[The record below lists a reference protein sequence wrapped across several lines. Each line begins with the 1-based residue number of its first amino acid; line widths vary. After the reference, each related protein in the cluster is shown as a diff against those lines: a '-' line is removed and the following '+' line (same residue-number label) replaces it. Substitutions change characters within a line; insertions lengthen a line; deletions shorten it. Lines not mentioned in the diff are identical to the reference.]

1 MRLLFPDVMNNE
13 TFMREYLTNLIF
25 KILDKTVKVLFN
37 RVQMNE
43 SKRPDTKGEFK

>member
-13 TFMREYLTNLIF
+13 TFLTEYLTNLTF

-37 RVQMNE
+37 RW
-43 SKRPDTKGEFK
+43 